1 MSRTRTGRISFFCTD
16 TEFVSMGLEELLPH
30 RKYAVEAQT
39 KVTDLFG
46 RGTEELPSKL
56 RAFLLKYFQKTF
68 QDIPGAR
75 LFFHPDHSPIDDA
88 NLIEIV
94 DVMENSGKNRLDL
107 DAGRRCAHE
116 MQIRYSFRAQDHART
131 IAQGMCDVLVDID
144 ILECMH
150 KEGVDCTMEQVHACT
165 TEQLWTM
172 QGGFECLFC
181 KDKVLNWHRCAS
193 CGVRTCVGCV
203 VFRDLAFNT
212 KMCGNCGNCM

>member
-1 MSRTRTGRISFFCTD
+1 
-16 TEFVSMGLEELLPH
+16 MGLEHLLPKKRH
-30 RKYAVEAQT
+30 AVEAQT

-46 RGTEELPSKL
+46 PGTEELPTKL
-56 RAFLLKYFQKTF
+56 RTFLLAYFQKTF

-94 DVMENSGKNRLDL
+94 NVTENSGKNRLDL
-107 DAGRRCAHE
+107 DAGRRTAHD
-116 MQIRYSFRAQDHART
+116 MQMRYSFRAQDHART
-131 IAQGMCDVLVDID
+131 IAQGMCDVLSDVE

-150 KEGVDCTMEQVHACT
+150 KEGVDCPIEQIHASSML
-165 TEQLWTM
+165 ELWKT
-172 QGGFECLFC
+172 QGEITCLFC
-181 KDKVLNWHRCAS
+181 TDKVLKWHRCGS

-212 KMCGNCGNCM
+212 KACGNCGSSF